1 VAEREP
7 SLAQTHSGGD
17 FHVSAR
23 LELLRARD
31 GSRSGGQPRNE
42 PPASPQ
48 ALISLAIWVA
58 ELALT
63 GDSQELVLPRI

>member
-1 VAEREP
+1 MNP
-7 SLAQTHSGGD
+7 L
-17 FHVSAR
+17 
-23 LELLRARD
+23 
-31 GSRSGGQPRNE
+31 
-42 PPASPQ
+42 ASPQ